1 MPNTQ
6 TSLSRVRLAAQVVT
20 VGSALLLAV
29 VWLWTVVR
37 KSSTTTDSISQ
48 VLGAVT
54 VLGGVCMG
62 LLYAFHRWSGRNN
75 RSTNS

>member
-1 MPNTQ
+1 MPNPQ
-6 TSLSRVRLAAQVVT
+6 MSLSRVRLAAQIVT
-20 VGSALLLAV
+20 AGSAVLLAV

-54 VLGGVCMG
+54 VLGGVGMG
-62 LLYAFHRWSGRNN
+62 LLYAFHRWSGRSS
-75 RSTNS
+75 R

>member
-1 MPNTQ
+1 MPNPQ
-6 TSLSRVRLAAQVVT
+6 TSLSRVRLAAQIVT
-20 VGSALLLAV
+20 AGSAVLLAV

-37 KSSTTTDSISQ
+37 NSSTTTDSISQ

-62 LLYAFHRWSGRNN
+62 LLYAFHCWSGRSS